1 MKEENERLSISP
13 IPVYPLL
20 GVKNFYTVIYTT
32 YSDGFVFPGERH
44 HFREISYV
52 DDGVCTVTTND
63 DTYICRKGDMILHS
77 PDSFHSMW
85 VERGESC
92 RLLTLTFDLYGSAS
106 DLFPGKYTS
115 SSSENAVFDGIIGH
129 LVKLFGD
136 DAHGDLALTRAFSS
150 VSADDVHVQSI
161 RTLLELLC
169 LSLIERG
176 KSARD
181 MPSSDASA
189 LCYAKIMAYLRDNAD
204 KNLTVDDVSRG
215 VYESPGK
222 VKEVFRRFTG
232 CGVMKYFHSLRISRV
247 MELLSAGHSVKDI
260 ASVMDFSSPYYL
272 SYYFKRETGMTVRAY
287 LENKK

>member
-1 MKEENERLSISP
+1 MKEENKRLSISP

-115 SSSENAVFDGIIGH
+115 SSSENSVFDGIIGH

-189 LCYAKIMAYLRDNAD
+189 LCYAI
-204 KNLTVDDVSRG
+204 
-215 VYESPGK
+215 
-222 VKEVFRRFTG
+222 
-232 CGVMKYFHSLRISRV
+232 MKYFHSLRISRV